1 MKKKKKNTRIN
12 IKIDSTWNVQS
23 HYSNREPS
31 RGVYKQD
38 DASRVLIAMALRN
51 RTAAKKQSRTHS
63 TASGGVLVFRATITT
78 NAARGDAKDERSY
91 GSYLRSVSN
100 TREPTAEESAERFLR
115 KKKKNCNAPWAV
127 SGRGGDKSLPHDPGS

>member
-1 MKKKKKNTRIN
+1 
-12 IKIDSTWNVQS
+12 
-23 HYSNREPS
+23 
-31 RGVYKQD
+31 
-38 DASRVLIAMALRN
+38 MALRN
-51 RTAAKKQSRTHS
+51 RTAAKKQSRTHR

-115 KKKKNCNAPWAV
+115 KKKKIATPR
-127 SGRGGDKSLPHDPGS
+127 GLYRGGGGTRAYHTTPGLEIRRGGGQKKKSRRSTIEVHPKLL